1 MCGIIGYIGKSKAAP
16 ILVDGLKRLEYRGY
30 DSAGISTINNRNI
43 IVEKD
48 TGKINEI
55 EGKINFSKLDGNIG
69 ISHCRWGTHG
79 KITRENAHPHVDC
92 TGKISIVHN
101 GIIENFSEL
110 KEMLIKKDHK
120 FKSLTDTE
128 VIAHLIEEN
137 YNGDIEQAARK
148 ALQQIEG
155 SYALGILCSD
165 EPNRLIAARNE
176 SPLILGLGKN
186 ENFIASDVPA
196 ILKYTKKIIYLEN
209 SEIAVLTNNNVLVK
223 NIDGKTIDKKIH
235 EIKWDS
241 ELAEKGG
248 FKHYMLKEI
257 HEQPRAITE
266 TLNGRVENGN
276 VNLSEEINLSEQ
288 ELRKIKRIVI
298 VACGT
303 SWHAALAGEFMLEE
317 LAKIPVEVEY
327 ASEFRYRNPIIDE
340 GTLVIAISQ
349 SGETADTLAA
359 IREAKEKNAKI
370 LSIINVKGSSIER
383 ESDSVLYTYAGPEIG
398 VASTKAFTTQL
409 IVLYIFTLFM
419 SGLRKTLDKEKIKG
433 LIERLRKLPLQMD
446 ALLNND
452 EEIRKIADIY
462 KSRKNALFLGR
473 GVNFPIAL
481 EGALKLKEVSYI
493 HAEGYPAAEMKHGP
507 IALIDREMPV
517 VFVAPK
523 DIYTYKKVLGNIEEV
538 KARGGIAI
546 VIATEDDKEIKKKAD
561 HVIYIPKNLYTLS
574 SILAVIP
581 LQLLA
586 YYVAVDRG
594 LDPDKPR
601 NLSKSVTV
609 E

>member
-48 TGKINEI
+48 IGKINEI
-55 EGKINFSKLDGNIG
+55 EGKTNFSKLDGNIG

-92 TGKISIVHN
+92 SGKISIVHN

-128 VIAHLIEEN
+128 VIAHLLEEN

-209 SEIAVLTNNNVLVK
+209 NEMAVLTDKNVSVK
-223 NIDGKTIDKKIH
+223 DINGKVIDKKIH
-235 EIKWDS
+235 KIEWNS

-248 FKHYMLKEI
+248 FEHYMLKEI

-507 IALIDREMPV
+507 IALIDKEMPV

-561 HVIYIPKNLYTLS
+561 HAIYIPKNLYTLS